1 MSRDGCSAVRNG
13 IPWGGSVIATSS
25 GGTVEIKTPNGR
37 VKLRIEGELRGA
49 DLSGKEL
56 AGVTLA
62 NQDLRGTRFSGARLV
77 GVDFSEADLQG
88 AHFDGANLTGA
99 HFEYANLE
107 GANLLGG
114 DLYSASS
121 FAANL
126 EGANLELASL
136 RGADLKGANLRR
148 ANLRNT
154 NLGRD
159 NPGGSTQLNAA
170 DLRITWPIDTNMR
183 PSLASRS
190 SRVPAVSASKK
201 Y

>member
-1 MSRDGCSAVRNG
+1 MWCAWRSRGSGCWRIGWWTSREGCSAVRNG

-107 GANLLGG
+107 RRPV
-114 DLYSASS
+114 SS
-121 FAANL
+121 
-126 EGANLELASL
+126 LADHDPKRQSRSRREERCRG
-136 RGADLKGANLRR
+136 RGA
-148 ANLRNT
+148 
-154 NLGRD
+154 
-159 NPGGSTQLNAA
+159 
-170 DLRITWPIDTNMR
+170 W
-183 PSLASRS
+183 
-190 SRVPAVSASKK
+190 
-201 Y
+201 